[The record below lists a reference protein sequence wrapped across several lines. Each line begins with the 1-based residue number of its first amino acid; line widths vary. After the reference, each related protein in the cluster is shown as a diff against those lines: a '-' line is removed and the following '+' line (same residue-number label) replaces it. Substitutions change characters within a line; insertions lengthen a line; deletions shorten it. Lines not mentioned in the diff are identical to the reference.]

1 MAALRDRDRRL
12 RRVVRWLTLI
22 AMAAG
27 FSSTLIYS
35 SGAHLAI
42 RYVNPELGAW
52 WDAHQFAMMEVSAT
66 SLGLL
71 IAIRCASRLIEEA
84 RIRRRAK
91 VSSLVLSAII
101 AVPLSSEI
109 ASIAR
114 IGWDGGSASMR
125 NFLQARAGYGA
136 GNILDKIVIGS
147 VYFLKS
153 TALAVLIGLA
163 LYAVV
168 SIISMS
174 FEKDDSTI
182 EPSETSI
189 P

>member
-1 MAALRDRDRRL
+1 MATPRERDRRL
-12 RRVVRWLTLI
+12 RRIIGWLTLL
-22 AMAAG
+22 AMVAG
-27 FSSTLIYS
+27 FFATLIYS

-42 RYVNPELGAW
+42 RYLNPELGAW
-52 WDAHQFAMMEVSAT
+52 WDAHQFAIMEVSAT

-71 IAIRCASRLIEEA
+71 IAIRCASRLIEDPVT
-84 RIRRRAK
+84 RRRAK
-91 VSSLVLSAII
+91 LFSLVLSAII
-101 AVPLSSEI
+101 AIPLSPEV

-114 IGWDGGSASMR
+114 LGWDGASGPVR
-125 NFLQARAGYGA
+125 GLLQGFAGYEV

-153 TALAVLIGLA
+153 TALAALIGFA

-168 SIISMS
+168 SVITMG

-182 EPSETSI
+182 EPGETSV

>member
-12 RRVVRWLTLI
+12 RRVIRWLTLI
-22 AMAAG
+22 AMATG
-27 FSSTLIYS
+27 FLSTLIYS
-35 SGAHLAI
+35 TGADLAI

-52 WDAHQFAMMEVSAT
+52 WDAHQFAIMEVSAT
-66 SLGLL
+66 ALGLL
-71 IAIRCASRLIEEA
+71 IAVRCAARLIEET
-84 RIRRRAK
+84 RTRRRAK

-101 AVPLSSEI
+101 ALPLSSEV

-114 IGWDGGSASMR
+114 LGWDGGGAPTR
-125 NFLQARAGYGA
+125 NFLQGRAGYGA

-153 TALAVLIGLA
+153 TALAALIGFA

-168 SIISMS
+168 WVITMS
-174 FEKDDSTI
+174 FDKDGAT
-182 EPSETSI
+182 EPAERSI